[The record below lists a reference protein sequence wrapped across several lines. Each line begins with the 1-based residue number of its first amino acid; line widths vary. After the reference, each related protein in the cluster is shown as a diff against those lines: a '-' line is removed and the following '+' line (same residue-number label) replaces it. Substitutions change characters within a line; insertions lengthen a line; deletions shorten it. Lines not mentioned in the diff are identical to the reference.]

1 MAQSAQNLSSQQQKV
16 IITNRHGNKLVGILH
31 EAGTKEIV
39 ILCHGLR
46 ASKEDIIMRQLAAAL
61 ENAGISSF
69 RFDFTGNGESEG
81 SFEFG
86 NYWREVDDNIL

>member
-1 MAQSAQNLSSQQQKV
+1 MA
-16 IITNRHGNKLVGILH
+16 
-31 EAGTKEIV
+31 
-39 ILCHGLR
+39 
-46 ASKEDIIMRQLAAAL
+46 QLAAAL

-86 NYWREVDDNIL
+86 NYWREVDDIHSVAQHFHETNRRVMAIVGHSK